1 MSILL
6 DAGPCLNF
14 LAVRQENV
22 LIQLAAFYDLELA
35 APQRVDDEVEGMVRD
50 SRFTKTRVLTTW
62 RTLKGPGRLR
72 ILNDG
77 LETQEFAEA
86 VARTDQR
93 VPARDR
99 VRQRRNLGEI
109 LVLAHASVLAQRG
122 EQVFVLIDE
131 SDGRRRANDEQR
143 WLSRRG
149 ASGALMLWN
158 TPRDLHETASHPGWI
173 RNDLTWEAVYDQ
185 MTKFG
190 DGLPQRPARS
200 CRR

>member
-35 APQRVDDEVEGMVRD
+35 APQRVDDEVEGMVKD
-50 SRFTKTRVLTTW
+50 SRFAKTRVLTTW
-62 RTLKGPGRLR
+62 RTLKGSGRLR

-86 VARTDQR
+86 VARISG

-109 LVLAHASVLAQRG
+109 LVLAHASVVAQRG
-122 EQVFVLIDE
+122 QRVFVLIDE

-158 TPRDLHETASHPGWI
+158 TPRVLHEAASHPGWI

-185 MTKFG
+185 MTKFD
-190 DGLPQRPARS
+190 DGLPQRPGHG
-200 CRR
+200 RR